1 MFKLVL
7 EKAEEPETKLPTSTG
22 SSQSGDPCRE
32 QDAQE
37 GNSAWSAASRLAGRS
52 WFKKHS
58 LGARWDVVCLF
69 SGHCWTS
76 PPRRLKPDS
85 PAKGSCLMEEGI
97 SHSRVTRKG
106 QKLRYDAKDR
116 GGLTQH
122 GAPGRPPNSMEEGTG
137 SDTTRSRKKQD
148 SNG

>member
-1 MFKLVL
+1 MHPENTSPKVEMPAERKMLK
-7 EKAEEPETKLPTSTG
+7 KATLLGAQPHA
-22 SSQSGDPCRE
+22 SQDG
-32 QDAQE
+32 
-37 GNSAWSAASRLAGRS
+37 AGY
-52 WFKKHS
+52 KKHS
-58 LGARWDVVCLF
+58 LGAQWDVVCLF
-69 SGHCWTS
+69 SGNCWTS
-76 PPRRLKPDS
+76 PRRRLKPDP

-122 GAPGRPPNSMEEGTG
+122 GAPGRPPSSTEEGAG
-137 SDTTRSRKKQD
+137 SDTTGSRKKQD